1 MVGKFLKKHTGILI
15 IIIIALVFPVSMTNQ
30 ARLNNRIIVTGLA
43 IDKKDDIYEVTA
55 QVVKPSPSSE
65 SSGAKAEINFLSDSD
80 ESIVSAI
87 EKLSYKSGKVASFSH
102 TNFVLIGKD
111 CLGDDLTQLLDYF
124 VRNKTIKS
132 SSLLLFAEGNASD
145 EIKKT
150 KNMELS
156 VGLGLQKVFLVKE
169 NEGDSEMTTIINF
182 LKKSKSKSQTATA
195 STLKLVTDKQPA
207 QNQSNGGGQSEES
220 GQSSEESK
228 NTGNSMSS
236 SSSGGSGEKENYYF
250 QALSP
255 IVCYSAGKFVG
266 KLELPDEITG
276 FMIAKPQALT
286 EDISL
291 KNVTG
296 GRFEN
301 AKIGI
306 KVNHK
311 NVEKKIRFEN
321 NLPCL
326 DIKISIMNS
335 EIEDLQNKTL
345 IGELETNELNLIK
358 QKIKEYISSK
368 ISACF
373 EKAKQIKAD
382 VFGAYDIAYKF
393 HYKDTTS
400 YYAEMT
406 EFLENLKLNVE
417 VQIVR
422 VDY

>member
-1 MVGKFLKKHTGILI
+1 MGKFLKKHTGILI
-15 IIIIALVFPVSMTNQ
+15 IIVIALVFPVSMTNQ

-43 IDKKDDIYEVTA
+43 IDKNGDKYEVTA

-87 EKLSYKSGKVASFSH
+87 EKISYKSGKVASFSH
-102 TNFVLIGKD
+102 TNFVLIGKN
-111 CLGDDLTQLLDYF
+111 CLDDDITQLLDYF

-132 SSLLLFAEGNASD
+132 SSLLLFAEDNAAD

-182 LKKSKSKSQTATA
+182 LKKSKSKSHTSTA
-195 STLKLVTDKQPA
+195 STLKLITDKEQA
-207 QNQSNGGGQSEES
+207 ESQSNGDSQSEES

-228 NTGNSMSS
+228 NTGNSTSG
-236 SSSGGSGEKENYYF
+236 SSGGNSSEKENYYF

-255 IVCYSAGKFVG
+255 IVCYSSGKFVG
-266 KLELPDEITG
+266 KLESADEVTG
-276 FMIAKPQALT
+276 YMIAKPQALT

-291 KNVTG
+291 KNVNG
-296 GRFEN
+296 GRFED

-311 NVEKKIRFEN
+311 NVNKKIRFEN
-321 NLPCL
+321 QMPCL

-335 EIEDLQNKTL
+335 EIEDLQNNTL
-345 IGELETNELNLIK
+345 ISELDADELDIIK
-358 QKIKEYISSK
+358 QEIKKYISSK

-373 EKAKQIKAD
+373 EKSKQIKAD

-393 HYKDTTS
+393 HYKDTNK
-400 YYAEMT
+400 YYDTMT
-406 EFLENLKLNVE
+406 DFLDNLKLNVE
-417 VQIVR
+417 VDIVR